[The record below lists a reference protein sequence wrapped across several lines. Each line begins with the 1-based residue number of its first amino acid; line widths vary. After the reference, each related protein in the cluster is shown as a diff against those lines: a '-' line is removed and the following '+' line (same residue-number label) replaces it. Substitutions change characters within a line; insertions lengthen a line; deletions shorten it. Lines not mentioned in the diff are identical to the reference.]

1 MADPR
6 EILRSDA
13 LAGVPHGFLTGIG
26 HDGEPDPARIVPGA
40 HLVRVKQVHSPR
52 VVFVEA
58 PFAGDELPEA
68 DALVTD
74 RPGLVLGVVT
84 ADCAPVLL
92 ADRAAGVVGAAHA
105 GWRGAFGGVLEATV
119 SAMIEAGATREAIVA
134 AIGPTIAQAS
144 YEVDQAFRDR
154 LVEHDAANA
163 VLFAPGAPAHHQF
176 DLPAYVRRRLELA
189 GIGRIDDLARD
200 TYAEEQLFHSFRRA
214 THRGEPTYGRQF
226 SLIACPT

>member
-13 LAGVPHGFLTGIG
+13 LDGVPHGFLTGIG
-26 HDGEPDPARIVPGA
+26 HEGEPDAARIVPGSQ
-40 HLVRVKQVHSPR
+40 LVRVKQVHSPR
-52 VVFVEA
+52 VVFVKA
-58 PFAGDELPEA
+58 PFAGEELPQA

-74 RPGLVLGVVT
+74 RAGLVLAVVT

-92 ADRAAGVVGAAHA
+92 ADTAAGVVGAAHA

-119 SAMIEAGATREAIVA
+119 EAMIEAGANREHIVA
-134 AIGPTIAQAS
+134 AIGPTIAQSS
-144 YEVDQAFRDR
+144 YEVDRAFRDR
-154 LVEHDAANA
+154 LVENDAASA
-163 VLFAPGAPAHHQF
+163 MLFTPGASEHFQF
-176 DLPAYVRRRLELA
+176 DLPAYVSQRLTSA

-200 TYAEEQLFHSFRRA
+200 TYTEEHVFHSFRRA